1 MKSQDQPRFLL
12 RVKGIQMGNEEK
24 VAKNT
29 SEERWLASKHIFGC
43 YEYFFILF

>member
-24 VAKNT
+24 VVINI
-29 SEERWLASKHIFGC
+29 SE
-43 YEYFFILF
+43 